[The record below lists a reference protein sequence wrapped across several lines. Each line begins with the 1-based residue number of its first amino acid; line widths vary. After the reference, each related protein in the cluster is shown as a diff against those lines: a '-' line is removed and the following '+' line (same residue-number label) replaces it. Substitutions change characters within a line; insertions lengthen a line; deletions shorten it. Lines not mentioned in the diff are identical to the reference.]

1 MRMPAMLWPGEICW
15 TTVRNHRE
23 DPTHSA
29 EHGAG
34 KPRPGILVCQSGKTW
49 LVIGTT
55 SKDRFADGTPRV
67 RIPSEHWEDL
77 HPGLP
82 RRAGDLW
89 GRKVQFVPVA
99 DIGEHIGTA
108 SPALRAL
115 SVRDIENLDRNSCD
129 EFARPR
135 PDEIESG
142 QPDATFSAGG
152 APPGGG
158 CRAR

>member
-1 MRMPAMLWPGEICW
+1 MLWPGEICW

-67 RIPSEHWEDL
+67 RIPSEHWEDI

-82 RRAGDLW
+82 RRAGYLW
-89 GRKVQFVPVA
+89 VGRFSSCPWLISA
-99 DIGEHIGTA
+99 NTSGP
-108 SPALRAL
+108 PAR
-115 SVRDIENLDRNSCD
+115 R
-129 EFARPR
+129 
-135 PDEIESG
+135 SG
-142 QPDATFSAGG
+142 H
-152 APPGGG
+152 
-158 CRAR
+158 